1 MSRRHRVV
9 VAIDKFR
16 GTLSAGHA
24 AEVIAEVAR
33 RAGWDAT
40 ALALSDGGEGL
51 LEVFAGPNR
60 TATVTGPLGDPV
72 EAGWRFETTT
82 RTAIIEMARASGL
95 ALVGGAAGN
104 DAMAATTTGVGEL
117 IDHALGARARR
128 IIVGLGGS
136 ATTDGGFGAVRAL
149 GSAARLHGVEL
160 IVACDVTTRF
170 VDAATVFAPQKGAT
184 PAQVELL
191 TRRLERL
198 AQVYREMSGIDI
210 ASLPGSGAAGGLAG
224 GLASLGG
231 TLTSGFDVVAD
242 ALDLEDVLIGADL
255 VITGEGHLDRQ
266 SFEGKVVGGVVAFA
280 AQHSVDCHII
290 CGGADDDLRSTT
302 PVTTLVSVCGETAA
316 LDDSESCLRRCAA
329 AVLSRYP
336 SADTR

>member
-1 MSRRHRVV
+1 MTRRRVV
-9 VAIDKFR
+9 IAIDKFR
-16 GTLSAGHA
+16 GTLTAGRA
-24 AEVIAEVAR
+24 AEVIADTAR
-33 RAGWDAT
+33 RAGWEVTPIAM
-40 ALALSDGGEGL
+40 SDGGEGML
-51 LEVFAGPNR
+51 DVFGGPNR
-60 TATVTGPLGDPV
+60 LSTVTGPLGDPV
-72 EAGWRFETTT
+72 DAGWRYDHTT
-82 RTAIIEMARASGL
+82 RTAIIETACAAGL

-117 IDHALGARARR
+117 IDDALGAGARR

-170 VDAATVFAPQKGAT
+170 VDAAAIFAPQKGAT
-184 PAQVELL
+184 AAQIELL

-198 AQVYREMSGIDI
+198 AQVYRETSGRDI

-242 ALDLEDVLIGADL
+242 AVDLDDHLIDADL
-255 VITGEGHLDRQ
+255 VITGEGHLDQQ
-266 SFEGKVVGGVVAFA
+266 SFDGKVVGGVIELALSHAIDV
-280 AQHSVDCHII
+280 HII
-290 CGGADDDLRSTT
+290 CGAADDAVATPV
-302 PVTTLVSVCGETAA
+302 PVTTLVATCGEAAA
-316 LDDSESCLRRCAA
+316 LSDTDNCLRTAAA
-329 AVLSRYP
+329 AVLTAHER
-336 SADTR
+336 